1 MHFLRKY
8 KILFIFLL
16 FIAAGVFG
24 YILAQ
29 SSPAVYNEETM
40 EANMQT
46 QRIGV
51 DCEITYHHCYM
62 LCGHQYES
70 VEKVTPEYVDLSKTE
85 LRERLE
91 ATSIKKFSPNQ
102 VILEKQ
108 YHAYCENHVLLYL
121 KENTLLAMQC
131 EPYTDNMQEIW
142 HTTMHTDTFSAEE
155 KKALE
160 MGKVFSNLAE
170 AQAYIATIE

>member
-1 MHFLRKY
+1 MHFFKKY
-8 KILFIFLL
+8 KVLFVFIL

-29 SSPAVYNEETM
+29 SSPVVYNEETM
-40 EANMQT
+40 QANMQT

-51 DCEITYHHCYM
+51 DCEITYRHCYM

-70 VEKVTPEYVDLSKTE
+70 VEKVTSEYVDLSQTE

-108 YHAYCENHVLLYL
+108 HHTYCENHVLLYL
-121 KENTLLAMQC
+121 KANALYAMQC

-142 HTTMHTDTFSAEE
+142 RTTMHTDTFSTEE
-155 KKALE
+155 QQALE
-160 MGKVFSNLAE
+160 KGKVFTNLAE
-170 AQAYIATIE
+170 AQAYVAAIE